1 MKIIFFFSNKTE
13 ILQLYLLYYSDSNGF
28 NPMTPFRPKTQRGI
42 GLFQQRIEQQS
53 QSSTSFSQF
62 SGFQKSK
69 TDTTTNNNET
79 MASLLST
86 PVIVRKKP
94 SSVGKFIC
102 F

>member
-1 MKIIFFFSNKTE
+1 
-13 ILQLYLLYYSDSNGF
+13 
-28 NPMTPFRPKTQRGI
+28 MTPFRPKTQRGI

-53 QSSTSFSQF
+53 QSSTSISQF

-94 SSVGKFIC
+94 SSVGKFVY